1 MTEQDEQ
8 HGTADVWLTIAEAAR
23 HLEVSDRQ
31 ARRYAKKLAADDRRE
46 GGHEAEGEGGHEA
59 EGEGGHMT
67 GAGPALVRL
76 EAMKV
81 IRAQIIL
88 RSGRPGAKS
97 DTWQAHVGQVTE
109 QQAKEGGHHDGHAP
123 NPATGAP
130 PELVEHLKTEN
141 TFLRAQLEEA
151 TRGQAELRQAVR
163 ELTRTLGHIKAL
175 PAPDSAP
182 QNTPAAPQQAPT
194 PAPSKD
200 ATTRRRA
207 RPLWQVMLGIRPR
220 GEK

>member
-1 MTEQDEQ
+1 MSEQDEQ
-8 HGTADVWLTIAEAAR
+8 AGTADVWLTIAEAAR

-46 GGHEAEGEGGHEA
+46 GGHEAED
-59 EGEGGHMT
+59 EGGHMT

-97 DTWQAHVGQVTE
+97 DTWPAHVGQVTE

-130 PELVEHLKTEN
+130 PELVDHLKTEN
-141 TFLRAQLEEA
+141 KFLRAQLEES

-182 QNTPAAPQQAPT
+182 QDTTAAPQQAPT

-200 ATTRRRA
+200 ATTGRRA

>member
-1 MTEQDEQ
+1 MSEQDEQ
-8 HGTADVWLTIAEAAR
+8 DGTADVWLTIAEAAR

-46 GGHEAEGEGGHEA
+46 GGHEAEGEGGH
-59 EGEGGHMT
+59 MT

-88 RSGRPGAKS
+88 RSGRPSAKA
-97 DTWQAHVGQVTE
+97 DTWPAHVGQVTE
-109 QQAKEGGHHDGHAP
+109 QQAKEGGHAP
-123 NPATGAP
+123 NSATGAP

-182 QNTPAAPQQAPT
+182 QDTPAAPQQAPT
-194 PAPSKD
+194 PAPFKD
-200 ATTRRRA
+200 TTTRRRV